1 MFPASGTWATIYR
14 SCTERDSPADGGS
27 LEPASDAE
35 DIRRVLCG
43 DTAHYEVLVRRYQ
56 ESLYRHAFGMVGD
69 ADAAA
74 DLVQDS
80 LVKAYSRLATCDPDR
95 FAAWLFRILRNRC
108 KDYLKSRRRRDL
120 PLLDEGAHA
129 APAADDPART
139 LERAEL
145 GTVVSQALARI
156 PASQREAFLLK
167 HVEGRSY
174 EEMAELLDAGISA
187 LKMRVMRAREALQE
201 LLKDRI

>member
-1 MFPASGTWATIYR
+1 
-14 SCTERDSPADGGS
+14 
-27 LEPASDAE
+27 LEAESDAE
-35 DIRRVLCG
+35 DVRRVLRG
-43 DTAHYEVLVRRYQ
+43 DSAWYAVLVRRYQ
-56 ESLYRHAFGMVGD
+56 EPLYRHAYGMLGD

-80 LVKAYSRLATCDPDR
+80 LVKAYTRLATCDPER

-108 KDYLKSRRRRDL
+108 KDYLKSRRRRDV
-120 PLLDEGAHA
+120 PLLDDGPHA
-129 APAADDPART
+129 APLSDDPVVT
-139 LERAEL
+139 LERSEL
-145 GTVVSQALARI
+145 GQVVADALARI
-156 PASQREAFLLK
+156 PEPQREAFLLK

-201 LLKDRI
+201 LLKDRV

>member
-1 MFPASGTWATIYR
+1 
-14 SCTERDSPADGGS
+14 
-27 LEPASDAE
+27 LEAENDAE
-35 DIRRVLCG
+35 DVRRVLRG
-43 DTAHYEVLVRRYQ
+43 DSAWYEVLVRRYQ
-56 ESLYRHAFGMVGD
+56 EPLYRHAYGMLGD

-80 LVKAYSRLATCDPDR
+80 LVKAYTRLATCDPDR

-108 KDYLKSRRRRDL
+108 KDYLKSRRRRDV
-120 PLLDEGAHA
+120 PLLDDGLHA
-129 APAADDPART
+129 APLSDDPVVT
-139 LERAEL
+139 LERTEL
-145 GTVVSQALARI
+145 GRVVADALARI
-156 PASQREAFLLK
+156 PEPQREAFLLK

-201 LLKDRI
+201 LLKDRV